1 MAGVDTMNE
10 RGLSSQT
17 FKILE
22 LMEYPSCITDE
33 LGQPLYLNQRCSAL
47 RREAEAVWQA
57 VQENCRNAAK
67 AADSLF
73 FDLGNNLVKSAVIP
87 GLLPIAV
94 FSQIIPA
101 NDRTISDKKRDDLND
116 RSEDISVRLNKL
128 KLQDCIANSAS
139 MIKVFEKAKQVATY
153 PTTVLMVGETGVG
166 KEVIASFIHRNSD
179 RSDKSFIKVNC
190 SAIPEQLLE
199 SELFGYE
206 SGAFTGAKAKGKPGL
221 FELANNGTLLL
232 DEIGDM
238 ALALQAKLLRVLQES
253 EIMRLG
259 GQKTIPLNVRV
270 VSSTNR
276 DIKEMM
282 DKGLFSE
289 ALYYR
294 LNVVELRIPPLRER
308 QEDILPLST
317 FFLSQFC
324 EKYKLDKALSQEVKE
339 CLLRYE
345 WPGNVRELRN
355 MIENIVVSS
364 YHDVIGLDDLPQR
377 MIQARTLQAQPQ
389 EAAYASMRD
398 AVEDLQKDVVRRA
411 LEKHGSLRKAAAALD
426 MDVAT
431 LSRLVKKLGISTT

>member
-1 MAGVDTMNE
+1 MGEHD
-10 RGLSSQT
+10 LSLQT
-17 FKILE
+17 YNILE
-22 LMEYPSCITDE
+22 MMEYPACMTDA
-33 LGQPLYLNQRCSAL
+33 LGQPVYLNQRSRAL
-47 RREAEAVWQA
+47 EQESEIMWQA
-57 VQENCRNAAK
+57 ILKNCRIAANAPDAVF
-67 AADSLF
+67 L
-73 FDLGNNLVKSAVIP
+73 DLGNYLVKSAVIP
-87 GLLPIAV
+87 DLSPIIV
-94 FSQIIPA
+94 FTQIIPA
-101 NDRTISDKKRDDLND
+101 NDKTTADKKQDDLND

-128 KLQDCIANSAS
+128 KLKDCIANSAC

-206 SGAFTGAKAKGKPGL
+206 SGAFTGAKVKGKPGL

-238 ALALQAKLLRVLQES
+238 ALALQAKLLRVLQEG

-270 VSSTNR
+270 ISSTNR

-324 EKYKLDKALSQEVKE
+324 EKYKLDKSMSQEVKE

-364 YHDVIGLDDLPQR
+364 LHDVIGLDDLPQR
-377 MIQARTLQAQPQ
+377 MIQTRTFPVQPQ
-389 EAAYASMRD
+389 EITHASMRD

-431 LSRLVKKLGISTT
+431 LSRLAKRLGIQTT